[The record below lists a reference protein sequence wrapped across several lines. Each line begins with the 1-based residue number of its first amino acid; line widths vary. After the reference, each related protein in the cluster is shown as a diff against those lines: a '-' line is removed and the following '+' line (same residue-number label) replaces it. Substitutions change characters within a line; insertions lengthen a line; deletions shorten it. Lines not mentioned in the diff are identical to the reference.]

1 MKLVKWFVLIAL
13 AVVLCPAVL
22 ANPIPWPLP
31 ASMPL
36 EDMYAFLDEVDS
48 GGLRETFYGDYY
60 FSYIPSDLYM
70 MKYPLPPDS
79 DGISVAMGKLPEGW
93 QFDPASLPFI
103 HEMAIPRD
111 PIHWYYIREL
121 YPTVVPEWP
130 GIPMIAWRGWCGE
143 AVPAEDAPCF
153 PKQALF
159 SVKYQHNLLQRGHNR
174 YVYFY
179 ALGTGKYYETY
190 QKQAISF
197 LDVSMPVTYNM
208 DRLFLDHT
216 PHAFAV
222 TTERDANG
230 RPRSIVSVYATAQF
244 GPFTKDIIGHV
255 RPWYVTADANHD
267 DATNIL
273 DLIAVRN
280 QLGRDPS
287 TDSAASDADV
297 DGDGRVTITDL
308 ILVRNHL
315 GEKPEVDAA
324 CPPQIR
330 LRYRVASCGSSQ
342 PPPGIKPDVIP
353 WGRRMIVTDQIEFN
367 CCKEYIRMTI
377 LVNGSRV
384 IFREKAMES
393 APCDCICWYPMKGT
407 AGPFAPGTYEVELI
421 DPYGKT
427 KLSKTITIH

>member
-1 MKLVKWFVLIAL
+1 MKLVNCCVLTIAI
-13 AVVLCPAVL
+13 VILCSIAQ

-36 EDMYAFLDEVDS
+36 EDMYAFLDEIDT

-60 FSYIPSDLYM
+60 FSYIPDDLYM
-70 MKYPLPPDS
+70 MKYPVPPET
-79 DGISVAMGKLPEGW
+79 DGIIVAMGKLPDGW

-103 HEMAIPRD
+103 HEMSIHKD
-111 PIHWYYIREL
+111 PLHWYYIREL
-121 YPTVVPEWP
+121 YPTVLPEWP
-130 GIPMIAWRGWCGE
+130 GIPMIAWRGWCEGD
-143 AVPAEDAPCF
+143 ATPTEDLPCF

-159 SVKYQHNLLQRGHNR
+159 SVKYQHDLLQRGR
-174 YVYFY
+174 DYIYFY

-197 LDVSMPVTYNM
+197 LDISMPVQYNM
-208 DRLFLDHT
+208 HRLFLDKT
-216 PHAFAV
+216 PHPFAV

-230 RPRSIVSVYATAQF
+230 MARTIVSIYASAQF
-244 GPFTKDIIGHV
+244 GPFTKDLIGHV
-255 RPWYVTADANHD
+255 RPWYVSADSNYD

-280 QLGRDPS
+280 QLGRDPA
-287 TDSAASDADV
+287 TDADASDADV
-297 DGDGRVTITDL
+297 NNDGRVNISDL

-315 GEKPEVDAA
+315 GEKPDVDAA
-324 CPPQIR
+324 FPPQIR
-330 LRYRVASCGSSQ
+330 LRYRVASCGSTQ
-342 PPPGIKPDVIP
+342 PPGIKPDVVP

-377 LVNGSRV
+377 VVNGNRV

-393 APCDCICWYPMKGT
+393 DPCDCICWYPMKGT
-407 AGPFAPGTYEVELI
+407 AGPFAPGTYQVEI
-421 DPYGKT
+421 VDPYGQTVLAKE
-427 KLSKTITIH
+427 ITIY